1 MNTFLFLT
9 HFVCLYYHSRI
20 DFSSLKNI
28 VMEKIDLLWWEHDK
42 KRAATSPLMDTDSSM
57 TNEDLS
63 WTVDV
68 PVDTVKRIR
77 SNLIEFS
84 DIFAVLERSP
94 KTSKMPGRLDP
105 RS

>member
-1 MNTFLFLT
+1 
-9 HFVCLYYHSRI
+9 
-20 DFSSLKNI
+20 
-28 VMEKIDLLWWEHDK
+28 MEKIDFLWWEHD
-42 KRAATSPLMDTDSSM
+42 ATSPLMDTDSSM

-63 WTVDV
+63 WTVGV

-77 SNLIEFS
+77 SNLMFS

>member
-1 MNTFLFLT
+1 
-9 HFVCLYYHSRI
+9 
-20 DFSSLKNI
+20 
-28 VMEKIDLLWWEHDK
+28 
-42 KRAATSPLMDTDSSM
+42 MDTDSSM

-94 KTSKMPGRLDP
+94 KTSKMSGRLDP